1 MSSLVAR
8 VSQDSQAADEPLS
21 GRPDV
26 LVVGLGPA
34 GACAAAAAA
43 ASGCRVLAVER
54 RASIGEPVQCAEL
67 VSAALSLQALPWDSV
82 TLQRVTRM
90 ATAVEN
96 EAPEITEGFPGRM
109 ISRRL
114 FDRALARRAA
124 DSGAR
129 LLLGTAVTRVF
140 ADGRVQL
147 SNHLIVN
154 PRTLVG
160 ADGPRSR
167 IGAAVGRVNRE
178 LVAAR
183 QVTVPLDD
191 PYDATDIFLRPAFR
205 GGYGWLFPKG
215 REANL
220 GIGVDYSSRDRLKP
234 LLHGL
239 HCDLVAAGRMAAGA
253 LPIALTGGLIP
264 VGGRQRAVARLGET
278 PVALAGDAAGLTN
291 PVTGAG
297 IEAAVRSGELAGR
310 AVAGWLSGKAQ
321 RLDDYEEELAEL
333 YDAAYARASRHRRE
347 LLLDASAAALRH
359 GWITS
364 PDYWA

>member
-1 MSSLVAR
+1 MSPVAR
-8 VSQDSQAADEPLS
+8 GSQDTRAADESLS
-21 GRPDV
+21 VRPDV
-26 LVVGLGPA
+26 LVIGLGPA

-43 ASGCRVLAVER
+43 SSGCRVWAVER

-90 ATAVEN
+90 VTAVES
-96 EAPEITEGFPGRM
+96 EAPEITDGFPGRM
-109 ISRRL
+109 ICRRR
-114 FDRALARRAA
+114 FDQALARRAA
-124 DSGAR
+124 ASGAR
-129 LLLGTAVTRVF
+129 LLLGTAVTHVF

-147 SNHLIVN
+147 SNGLIVK

-160 ADGPRSR
+160 ADGPRSQV
-167 IGAAVGRVNRE
+167 GAAAGRVNRE

-183 QVTVPLDD
+183 QMTVPLDG
-191 PYDATDIFLRPAFR
+191 PYEATDIFLRSAFR

-220 GIGVDYSSRDRLKP
+220 GIGVDLACRDRLKP
-234 LLHGL
+234 LLHEL
-239 HCDLVAAGRMAAGA
+239 HGELAAAGRIRAGA
-253 LPIALTGGLIP
+253 PPIALTGGWIP
-264 VGGRQRAVARLGET
+264 VGGRQRAVAHLGKT

-297 IEAAVRSGELAGR
+297 IEAAVRSGELAGC
-310 AVAGWLSGKAQ
+310 AVAGWLAGNARQ
-321 RLDDYEEELAEL
+321 LDDYEEELAEL
-333 YDAAYARASRHRRE
+333 YDAAYARASRHRHK
-347 LLLDASAAALRH
+347 LLRDDCAATLRH

-364 PDYWA
+364 PEYWA